1 MSGTERAVEAQHET
15 SPIREVWAPGIVWS
29 VDVREVLFDTRS
41 EFQHIQVVDT
51 APLGRVLVLD
61 GHVQC
66 AEGDEAGYH
75 ELLVH
80 VGLCRKGSPPGKRRV
95 LVIGGGDGGSAREA
109 LRHSDVERVDLVDI
123 DIAVM
128 NAAREFLPRLWTM
141 PDGDGP
147 LDDDPRFHAYAEDGL
162 SFLEDSSTA
171 DYDLIVVDASDPI
184 GPGAVLYS
192 PRFYAAIHRRLRRGG
207 AVTVQAGSF
216 QYLPAVLQL
225 VHSGLRSQFEVVR
238 AYECR
243 TSVYPGGIWNLV
255 VATRGDDPAVPDE
268 PRTRALE
275 GLSYYDSANHR
286 AAFVLP
292 PAARDVLAEPP
303 PLLGEVQSHLR
314 ELCDAEER

>member
-1 MSGTERAVEAQHET
+1 MSGQE
-15 SPIREVWAPGIVWS
+15 SSCIREVWAPGIVWS
-29 VDVREVLFDTRS
+29 VDVQKVLFDTRS

-80 VGLCRKGSPPGKRRV
+80 VGLCRRGGARGPRRV
-95 LVIGGGDGGSAREA
+95 LIIGGGDGGSAREA
-109 LRHSDVERVDLVDI
+109 LRHRDVERVDLVDI
-123 DIAVM
+123 DSAVM
-128 NAAREFLPRLWTM
+128 NAAREFLPSLWTL
-141 PDGDGP
+141 PDEEGP
-147 LDDDPRFHAYAEDGL
+147 LDDDPRFVAHAEDGL
-162 SFLEDSSTA
+162 AFLEEASTA
-171 DYDLIVVDASDPI
+171 DYDLIVVDASDPV

-192 PRFYAAIHRRLRRGG
+192 PRFYAAIRRRLRRGG

-225 VHSGLRSQFEVVR
+225 AHSGLRAHFEVVR

-255 VATRGDDPAVPDE
+255 VATGGDDPTVVDDARV
-268 PRTRALE
+268 RALT
-275 GLSYYDSANHR
+275 GLSYYDGATHR

-292 PAARDVLAEPP
+292 PAARSVLAEAPP
-303 PLLGEVQSHLR
+303 PLREVQSHLR
-314 ELCDAEER
+314 ELCDGGEH

>member
-1 MSGTERAVEAQHET
+1 MSGQ
-15 SPIREVWAPGIVWS
+15 SPPCIREVWAPGIVWS

-80 VGLCRKGSPPGKRRV
+80 VGLCRQGGARAHRRV
-95 LVIGGGDGGSAREA
+95 LIIGGGDGGSAREA
-109 LRHSDVERVDLVDI
+109 LRHQDVERVDLVDI
-123 DIAVM
+123 DGAVI
-128 NAAREFLPRLWTM
+128 NAAREFLPTLWTV

-147 LDDDPRFHAYAEDGL
+147 LEEDPRFFAHAEDGL
-162 SFLEDSSTA
+162 AFLEESSTA
-171 DYDLIVVDASDPI
+171 DYDLIVVDASDPV
-184 GPGAVLYS
+184 GPGAALYS
-192 PRFYAAIHRRLRRGG
+192 ARFYAAIRRRLRRGG

-216 QYLPAVLQL
+216 RYLPTVLQL
-225 VHSGLRSQFEVVR
+225 VHTGLRAHFEVVR

-243 TSVYPGGIWNLV
+243 TSVYPGGVWNLV
-255 VATRGDDPAVPDE
+255 VATGGDDPTVVDDA
-268 PRTRALE
+268 RARALT
-275 GLSYYDSANHR
+275 GLSYYDSATHR

-292 PAARDVLAEPP
+292 PAARSVLAKAPP
-303 PLLGEVQSHLR
+303 SLREVQAHLR
-314 ELCDAEER
+314 ELCGAEDR